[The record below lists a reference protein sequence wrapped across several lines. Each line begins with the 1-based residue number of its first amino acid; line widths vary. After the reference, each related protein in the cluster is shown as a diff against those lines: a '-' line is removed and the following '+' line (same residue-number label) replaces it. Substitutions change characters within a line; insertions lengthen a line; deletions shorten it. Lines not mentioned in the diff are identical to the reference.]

1 MAPVEGVPDEA
12 VEAFVLAAHGNLARV
27 KELHRRHPEVLNARY
42 AKFDETALEAAGHM
56 GRRDIVAYLLDAGA
70 PLTIFA
76 AAMLGRTDRVAEFL
90 DRDPSLAGAK
100 GVHGLPL
107 LFHAALSG
115 EIALADLLVA
125 RGGGDG
131 AGLALHAAVRP
142 GRVPGHVEMVRWLLA
157 RGADSET
164 PNFEGKTPLQVAVET
179 GQPEIAD
186 LLRRHGASD
195 NPAGA
200 GAMAGAGN

>member
-1 MAPVEGVPDEA
+1 MASAEGAPDEA
-12 VEAFVLAAHGNLARV
+12 VEAFVLAAHGNLERV

-42 AKFDETALEAAGHM
+42 ATFDETALEAAGHM
-56 GRRDIVAYLLDAGA
+56 GRRDIAEYLLDAGA

-90 DRDPSLAGAK
+90 DRDPSLAGAQ
-100 GVHGLPL
+100 GVHGIPL

-125 RGGGDG
+125 RGGGNG
-131 AGLALHAAVRP
+131 AGVALHAAVRP

-157 RGADSET
+157 RGADPET
-164 PNFEGKTPLQVAVET
+164 PNFEGKTPLRVAVET
-179 GQPEIAD
+179 GQQEIAD
-186 LLRRHGASD
+186 LLRRHGARD
-195 NPAGA
+195 DPVG
-200 GAMAGAGN
+200 GTQPV